1 MAHQRGDDEH
11 TARRQAHQPS
21 PDEGGDAVEPGRE
34 PRPRRG
40 QHGHD
45 QTGSP
50 SAQVPDERPA
60 AEGPQ
65 NHGHTDDADRCQRA
79 ATGVRHDNGKSPLEG
94 PKQQTCR
101 PCVQEEANRGGRR
114 AARRM
119 RGHGPVTVYVMGGRC
134 MWRSVQRSHQLALML
149 SDGS

>member
-11 TARRQAHQPS
+11 PARRQAHQPGT
-21 PDEGGDAVEPGRE
+21 DEGGDAVEPGRE
-34 PRPRRG
+34 SRPRRG

-50 SAQVPDERPA
+50 STQVPDERPA
-60 AEGPQ
+60 TEGPQ
-65 NHGHTDDADRCQRA
+65 NHGHTDDADRRQRA

-114 AARRM
+114 AA
-119 RGHGPVTVYVMGGRC
+119 
-134 MWRSVQRSHQLALML
+134 Q
-149 SDGS
+149 